1 MSYSATL
8 TQRNIVYSR
17 RKEHALINQNQNR
30 RVVIFLLTL
39 FIILFS
45 ILYIVQ
51 ANNVATGGYKIQKYK
66 KELTGLQSK
75 SKNLELKLS
84 EVRSLEFLKT
94 KLESLDMVKLSKV
107 EYLSPITQVAAK

>member
-17 RKEHALINQNQNR
+17 RKEHTLIDQNR
-30 RVVIFLLTL
+30 KVVIFLLTL
-39 FIILFS
+39 LIILFS

-66 KELTGLQSK
+66 KELTGLQSG

>member
-1 MSYSATL
+1 MSYSVTL

-17 RKEHALINQNQNR
+17 RKDCVLIDQNQNR
-30 RVVIFLLTL
+30 RVVILLLTL
-39 FIILFS
+39 LIILFS

-66 KELTGLQSK
+66 KELTGLQSG

-107 EYLSPITQVAAK
+107 EYLSPVTQVAAK

>member
-17 RKEHALINQNQNR
+17 RKEHALIDQNQNR

-39 FIILFS
+39 LIILFS